1 MALGLPAR
9 KTVNYYESSTLVMR
23 ETMAQNIIDDLV
35 SASPNRRSFL
45 RTIAAATAGVSAL
58 SMAGLSSAEAQTT
71 TEVEV
76 LKFALNLEYLESEFY
91 TYAVYGFGIEKFGF
105 GITGAANG
113 SNPAEGGTTTGGQK
127 VYFNHVS
134 PAAAAEIGTDERNHV
149 ALLRSALGS
158 QVIARPNINLNALGY
173 GLDSEDNFLRLGRI
187 FEDIGVSAY
196 AGAAGLLTTPSIITT
211 AARILAVEA
220 EHVGCLRTQIF
231 SLNIST
237 SAIDGADLIPP
248 PSGQAQ
254 QILSI
259 GNPSGLVATRTPGE
273 VLYLAFGNKAN
284 ATSGG
289 FFPSGVNGAI
299 TTSSGPATAAN
310 LA

>member
-1 MALGLPAR
+1 MSQ
-9 KTVNYYESSTLVMR
+9 K
-23 ETMAQNIIDDLV
+23 IIDDLI

-45 RTIAAATAGVSAL
+45 RTIAVATAGVGAL
-58 SMAGLSSAEAQTT
+58 SMAGVSSAEAQTA

-91 TYAVYGFGIEKFGF
+91 TWAVYGFGIEKFGF
-105 GITGAANG
+105 GISGEANG
-113 SNPAEGGTTTGGQK
+113 SNPAEGGTTTGGKK
-127 VYFNHVS
+127 VYFDGNVTTNLS
-134 PAAAAEIGTDERNHV
+134 SEAAAEIGTDERAHV
-149 ALLRSALGS
+149 KLLRTALGS
-158 QVIARPNINLNALGY
+158 QVIARPNINLNALGF
-173 GLDSEDNFLRLGRI
+173 GLDNDVNFLLLARI

-211 AARILAVEA
+211 AARILATEA
-220 EHVGCLRTQIF
+220 QHVSGVRTLI
-231 SLNIST
+231 SYLNFT
-237 SAIDGADLIPP
+237 TKAIDGADLLPA
-248 PSGQAQ
+248 PSGPQQ
-254 QILSI
+254 QIFSI
-259 GNPSGLVATRTPGE
+259 NKANGLPATRTPGE

-289 FFPSGVNGAI
+289 FFPTGVNGAI